1 MYEDCSSDAACSR
14 FEDAF
19 DDVVC
24 ILAGQLS
31 DVDGDAGFTCKC
43 LPEFFA

>member
-1 MYEDCSSDAACSR
+1 MYEDSSSDAAGCR
-14 FEDAF
+14 LEDAF

-31 DVDGDAGFTCKC
+31 DVDGDAGFPCKC